1 MHSEPWYRRWLRS
14 EHCTLCGLD
23 RSPVV
28 CPRCRAQIRRAPLRH
43 PLVVAPFVYA
53 PPLTAVMSRFK
64 YQGRLEY
71 LPVLTLLLEALRDDI
86 PQRPSHVCALPLHWL
101 RAVRR
106 GFNQSE
112 LLAHALASTMGVP
125 NVNHWLHKPRS
136 TRPQV
141 GLDAHMRQSNVKGA
155 FAARQQCSGSHVLLV
170 DDVMTTGATLL
181 EARAALLDAG
191 AKQVDCLVLA
201 ATKPKVTQAM

>member
-1 MHSEPWYRRWLRS
+1 MNSDPWYRRWLRS

-23 RSPVV
+23 QSPVV
-28 CPRCRAQIRRAPLRH
+28 CPRCQDQIERAPLRH
-43 PLVVAPFVYA
+43 PLAVAPFLYT
-53 PPLTAVMSRFK
+53 PPLSAVMSRFK

-86 PQRPSHVCALPLHWL
+86 PKGPSHVCPLPLHWL
-101 RAVRR
+101 RRMRR

-112 LLAHALASTMGVP
+112 LLAHALASALGLP
-125 NVNHWLHKPRS
+125 IVNHWLHKPRA

-141 GLDAHMRQSNVKGA
+141 GLDEHRRQSNVKGV
-155 FAARQQCSGSHVLLV
+155 FAARRQCSGSHVLLV

-181 EARAALLDAG
+181 EARATLLDAG

-201 ATKPKVTQAM
+201 ATTPDGNQTM